1 VYALLDRDDA
11 WHLRVRGWWGSTVAD
26 VRLPVTVLPEICY
39 LLAAR
44 LGPAAESAFVA
55 AVAGGEFVVE
65 GLETEDLDPIAR
77 LVGTYLDLPVGFTDA
92 SVAAI
97 AGRLGTHTILTTDR
111 RHFSVIRPA
120 DAPAFR
126 LVP

>member
-1 VYALLDRDDA
+1 
-11 WHLRVRGWWGSTVAD
+11 VRGWWGSAAKAD
-26 VRLPVTVLPEICY
+26 LRLPVTILPEICY
-39 LLAAR
+39 LVATR
-44 LGPAAESAFVA
+44 LGPAAESAFVL
-55 AVAGGEFVVE
+55 AVAGGEFVIE

-97 AGRLGTHTILTTDR
+97 AARLGTHTILTTDR
-111 RHFSVIRPA
+111 RHFSVIRPT